1 MNKTKL
7 LGVLDYLYKL
17 KPSQMNYIIF
27 GRFKMNVLDSL
38 IDAVKSLPEEWVSK
52 FNVPKRDIV
61 KEAQEIF
68 S

>member
-1 MNKTKL
+1 
-7 LGVLDYLYKL
+7 
-17 KPSQMNYIIF
+17 MNYIIF